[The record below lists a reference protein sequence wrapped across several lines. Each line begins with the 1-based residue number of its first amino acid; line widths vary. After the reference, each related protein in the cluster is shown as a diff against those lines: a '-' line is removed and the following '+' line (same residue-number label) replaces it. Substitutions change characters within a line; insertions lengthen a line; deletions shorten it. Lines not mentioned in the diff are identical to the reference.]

1 MKPPVSLTEDELLR
15 VLAIARARRLRDWVL
30 LLVTYRHGLRASEA
44 LNIRRRDLD
53 GNFLR
58 VYRGKG
64 SEETEQP
71 LQGHENP
78 LLDEVTAV
86 RTWLAEMGT
95 RGVKGAAKPEG
106 RRRAAKTLQS
116 IQNVKFSPP
125 DDDERLFPITR
136 IRYYQLFRAYAT
148 EAGIQRKK
156 RSPHK
161 LKHSIAKHLM
171 RSGLPVN
178 EVQLWLGWKSLK
190 TADHYT
196 RADADETAHSV
207 ARAISSRDA
216 FRQLRQTNLFS
227 EPEPLAT
234 SPEIAPTR
242 AARKPQ
248 RSAVPENPPASQ
260 AGD

>member
-15 VLAIARARRLRDWVL
+15 VLAIARSRRLRDWVL

-106 RRRAAKTLQS
+106 RRRVAKTLQS
-116 IQNVKFSPP
+116 SQIVKFSPP
-125 DDDERLFPITR
+125 GDDERLFLITR
-136 IRYYQLFRAYAT
+136 QRYAQLFREMAI
-148 EAGIQRKK
+148 EAGLPRRK
-156 RSPHK
+156 RHVHC
-161 LKHSIAKHLM
+161 LKHSRAKHM
-171 RSGLPVN
+171 IMSGIPAPV
-178 EVQLWLGWKSLK
+178 VRRWMGWKSMR
-190 TADHYT
+190 TVDIYTQADDEESARMVLARD
-196 RADADETAHSV
+196 RAS
-207 ARAISSRDA
+207 DA
-216 FRQLRQTNLFS
+216 FRQLRQANLFS
-227 EPEPLAT
+227 EPEPVAAT
-234 SPEIAPTR
+234 PEIAPPR

-248 RSAVPENPPASQ
+248 RSAAAEIPPASQ